1 MGGVAEKVVR
11 LSRDI
16 SIAAGNRLPGLL
28 LRAQMP
34 GDIGFRGII
43 FQFKRGKQSLPTIR
57 MSKGGGGPRKP
68 KAVAWE
74 LRGDSIET

>member
-16 SIAAGNRLPGLL
+16 PIAAGNRLPGLL

-43 FQFKRGKQSLPTIR
+43 FQFKRGKQSLQTIR
-57 MSKGGGGPRKP
+57 MSKGGGNPRRP
-68 KAVAWE
+68 GIVAWE
-74 LRGDSIET
+74 PRVDSSGT

>member
-16 SIAAGNRLPGLL
+16 PIAAGNRLPGLL

-34 GDIGFRGII
+34 GDIGFRGIT
-43 FQFKRGKQSLPTIR
+43 FQFKKGQTI
-57 MSKGGGGPRKP
+57 P
-68 KAVAWE
+68 ANH
-74 LRGDSIET
+74 

>member
-16 SIAAGNRLPGLL
+16 PITAGNRLPGLL
-28 LRAQMP
+28 LRAKMP

-43 FQFKRGKQSLPTIR
+43 FQFKRGK
-57 MSKGGGGPRKP
+57 
-68 KAVAWE
+68 
-74 LRGDSIET
+74 